1 MEEEMQKELRPTP
14 RGDLSI
20 RLMLTPALTGT
31 MEKRKAEKKVS
42 EIKLDIN
49 QSQWQMRL
57 SEWIQL
63 ILLIVMESSLSWLSL
78 AVDLMECAHTSQR
91 PAGGEKVSAL
101 RSSLRDGGRCGECY
115 WFGVDAHVTQS
126 SRVPWQRL
134 AENVKLRVLLFLSS
148 HMCEQSCS
156 NDD

>member
-1 MEEEMQKELRPTP
+1 MEGEMQKELRPTP

-57 SEWIQL
+57 SE
-63 ILLIVMESSLSWLSL
+63 
-78 AVDLMECAHTSQR
+78 
-91 PAGGEKVSAL
+91 
-101 RSSLRDGGRCGECY
+101 
-115 WFGVDAHVTQS
+115 
-126 SRVPWQRL
+126 
-134 AENVKLRVLLFLSS
+134 
-148 HMCEQSCS
+148 
-156 NDD
+156 